1 MVLIGYYAETEPQNL
16 FFCDVIKMSEQ
27 IFNYTIELEC
37 NISNNET
44 FLSQYLENYGL
55 SLEDIDR
62 DFEPIESLKHR
73 NTWATRLYHDGSVDF
88 ELVLCSDDRKSLKK
102 AVRDFNKGVSFNSRA
117 GQHISIK
124 REIFNAQRLYD
135 HDFTLMRVYC
145 ILENLILQYQGLNH
159 RNNGYSI
166 SDTRNLRQKDDY
178 PALLTTKEVKNVKFL
193 EFRYS
198 NPKKLMF
205 LEFYLS
211 VIPNWFNNCPITE
224 LKKVSRLLY
233 GVSFD
238 DSDSRRLIDRYEV
251 RELLKA
257 DYEISKIFSFFKLDS
272 LREYLNKYPNLSRE
286 FLTEIMKF
294 LRLSDLDSE
303 HLETIIEHFLW
314 IQIDNSKAN
323 LSRGGFYYSNF
334 EFYNSFDKT
343 KYMISFNG
351 RQETQSKALYSQIL
365 ANILK
370 DILLNQNFGVDI
382 LDKIESLGGLN
393 LISHILKEATHY
405 KKWQRLLFDHC
416 LDMIGEPLKVQKIAI
431 WGDN

>member
-1 MVLIGYYAETEPQNL
+1 
-16 FFCDVIKMSEQ
+16 MSEQ

-88 ELVLCSDDRKSLKK
+88 ELVLCSDDTKSLKK

-124 REIFNAQRLYD
+124 REIFDAQRLYD

-166 SDTRNLRQKDDY
+166 SNTRNLRQKDDY

-205 LEFYLS
+205 LEFYLNL
-211 VIPNWFNNCPITE
+211 IPNWFNNCSITE

-233 GVSFD
+233 GISFD
-238 DSDSRRLIDRYEV
+238 DDDSRRLIESYEV
-251 RELLKA
+251 RELLKR
-257 DYEISKIFSFFKLDS
+257 DFEISKILNFFKVDS
-272 LREYLNKYPNLSRE
+272 LRKYLNKYPNLSRN
-286 FLTEIMKF
+286 FLTEIMRF
-294 LRLSDLDSE
+294 LRTSDLPSE
-303 HLETIIEHFLW
+303 HLETIVEQLLY
-314 IQIDNSKAN
+314 IQVDNSKAN

-343 KYMISFNG
+343 KYMICFNG
-351 RQETQSKALYSQIL
+351 KQETQSKALYSQIL
-365 ANILK
+365 AGILK
-370 DILLNQNFGVDI
+370 DALLNQNFGVDI
-382 LDKIESLGGLN
+382 LDKIGSLGGYN
-393 LISHILKEATHY
+393 LISHILTEATHY
-405 KKWQRLLFDHC
+405 KKWLRLLFDHC
-416 LDMIGEPLKVQKIAI
+416 IDMLGEPLKVTKIAL